1 MFGKNKI
8 FKIIEKG
15 TTEELE
21 QYIKDHPKA
30 LETQS
35 AKKHDLVTPLLYAA
49 QLGKADKMQL
59 LIDAGADMDA
69 ENSNG
74 WKIQH
79 LAASA
84 DDQCLTIALAA
95 GADINAQT
103 TSTMSTALQIAA
115 AYRNKK
121 CLTVL
126 ISNDADINAQDS
138 DGRTALHRAAYADD
152 EAGVKILLAA
162 KIDPTIER
170 NDGLSADR
178 VHTTGAI
185 KALIRAAITRKLA
198 PPTGKFVKEGDYL
211 VSITEVAPTC
221 KIDETTLYN
230 FDAKTILYKDNN
242 NATTLRHSFE
252 SAISKTQ
259 LKAAAEFLT
268 QNDGDVCGFR
278 VLAIQ

>member
-1 MFGKNKI
+1 MFGKKKI

-15 TTEELE
+15 TATELE
-21 QYIKDHPKA
+21 QYIKDHPEA
-30 LETQS
+30 LEVLS
-35 AKKHDLVTPLLYAA
+35 AKKHNLVTPLLYAA

-59 LIDAGADMDA
+59 LIDAGADMSA
-69 ENSNG
+69 ENSDG
-74 WKIQH
+74 WKVQH

-95 GADINAQT
+95 GADINAQIAT
-103 TSTMSTALQIAA
+103 TKSTALHIAA
-115 AYRNKK
+115 TCRNKK

-138 DGRTALHRAAYADD
+138 DGRTALHRAAYSDD

-178 VHTTGAI
+178 VYTTDAI

-198 PPTGKFVKEGDYL
+198 PPTGKFIKEGDYL

-230 FDAKTILYKDNN
+230 FDAKTISYRDNN
-242 NATTLRHSFE
+242 TDTTLKNSFE
-252 SAISKTQ
+252 DAISKTQ

-268 QNDGDVCGFR
+268 KNDGDVCGFR
-278 VLAIQ
+278 LSAIQ